1 MEQLLC
7 VLIGYLFGNFQ
18 SSYIFVWLFKN
29 KDIREIGS
37 GNPGTM
43 NTLLNVNRT
52 LGVLVLFCDMLK
64 TIIPSIICTIL
75 FAQVESLDAI
85 ALCSLGVFL
94 GHCFP
99 FWLAFK
105 GGKGVAV
112 AVAFALTVDLRI
124 FIVSV
129 IVAGIFGLLVKSA
142 TYGSYT
148 FAIMLFVCAV
158 DFDHS
163 LVVTLCA
170 LAQSIGIV
178 LLHVKRNS
186 AAKSIN
192 AENQGLL

>member
-1 MEQLLC
+1 MEQFLC
-7 VLIGYLFGNFQ
+7 ISIGYLFGNFQ
-18 SSYIFVWLFKN
+18 SSYIFVRLFKN
-29 KDIREIGS
+29 KDIRDIGS

-64 TIIPSIICTIL
+64 TIIPSIICTII
-75 FAQVESLDAI
+75 FPGVESIDAV

-99 FWLAFK
+99 FWLSFK

-112 AVAFALTVDLRI
+112 AVAFALTIDLRV
-124 FIVSV
+124 FLVSV
-129 IVAGIFGLLVKSA
+129 IVAGVFGFLLKSA

-158 DFDHS
+158 DFNHS
-163 LVVTLCA
+163 LIVILCA
-170 LAQSIGIV
+170 LIQSVGIAV
-178 LLHVKRNS
+178 LHIKRKPS
-186 AAKSIN
+186 PKSIRS
-192 AENQGLL
+192 